1 MDDIEGHN
9 TVIIVEGEMDKLSL
23 EEAGFT
29 IVVSMPN
36 GAPDKVKN
44 GPLPEHSADKAF
56 EYVWNCWEELQQ
68 PSCILLGT
76 DNDLPGHALAEELA
90 RRLGRE
96 RCLRINWTIDT
107 DHNSSHS
114 MKEPGQCV
122 MHKDANDVLVQAGPE
137 ALKWC
142 VRNTQPLPLEGPYR
156 VHKNIRRGTRQPAT
170 ETATKGIIAVPATG
184 ADILCGTDWEYR
196 QPTVRRH
203 SAVMASAQPVA
214 SGTDGQYRMTVDS
227 RYKQLAVG
235 RKQLHFWAFTQAI
248 YNFLRAIWH
257 IFPWPMFGEMPPII
271 NLGVMGCALLG
282 FLVYTAGS
290 GYGNARNQS
299 RGLIFAYAVIAGCNS
314 ALLALAFVEYHLKRA
329 EPLHHL
335 GHGGAFISRLHAGH
349 DKDPNIHA
357 LLWMAEAVVDIIGM
371 GIGIEAAKH
380 AINYFFSSGASSQKK
395 KSS

>member
-1 MDDIEGHN
+1 
-9 TVIIVEGEMDKLSL
+9 
-23 EEAGFT
+23 
-29 IVVSMPN
+29 
-36 GAPDKVKN
+36 
-44 GPLPEHSADKAF
+44 
-56 EYVWNCWEELQQ
+56 
-68 PSCILLGT
+68 
-76 DNDLPGHALAEELA
+76 
-90 RRLGRE
+90 
-96 RCLRINWTIDT
+96 
-107 DHNSSHS
+107 
-114 MKEPGQCV
+114 
-122 MHKDANDVLVQAGPE
+122 
-137 ALKWC
+137 
-142 VRNTQPLPLEGPYR
+142 
-156 VHKNIRRGTRQPAT
+156 
-170 ETATKGIIAVPATG
+170 
-184 ADILCGTDWEYR
+184 
-196 QPTVRRH
+196 
-203 SAVMASAQPVA
+203 MASAQPVA

-257 IFPWPMFGEMPPII
+257 IFPWPMFGIYSRLQRFIHPAEAQQLTPPVHVTSSHHYCAHAGEMPPIV

-299 RGLIFAYAVIAGCNS
+299 RGLIFAYAVVAGCNS

-349 DKDPNIHA
+349 DKDPNVHA

-380 AINYFFSSGASSQKK
+380 AINYFFSLGASSQKK